1 MIQHTLQL
9 RGAIKARIRDELDR
23 ETRWERGILSV
34 DDELWGAIGDY
45 LAWIT
50 DEIAAEP
57 WFVFYRA
64 P

>member
-1 MIQHTLQL
+1 MIQHTPQL

-23 ETRWERGILSV
+23 ETRWERCILNV
-34 DDELWGAIGDY
+34 DDELWDAIGDY

-50 DEIAAEP
+50 NGIAAEP
-57 WFVFYRA
+57 WSVFYRA